1 MAFLHSR
8 SPPIVHRDLKSHNL
22 LIDAK
27 WAVKLCDFGLVT
39 TKYGTAGTPQY
50 LAPELMQVRAPGQ
63 RRVAACAPPFTP
75 PSTAQAQPFSRK
87 VDVYA
92 FGCLLWETLCRRVP
106 FNGWKATD
114 IVNHVTK
121 GGRPDTTVFGLDAEP
136 VGELIELM
144 QACWAQD
151 SAARPEF
158 ADILVQLEQWKPRQ
172 SAVAA
177 AASRLG
183 GGDALD
189 SMLSSKSGSRSRR
202 K

>member
-1 MAFLHSR
+1 
-8 SPPIVHRDLKSHNL
+8 
-22 LIDAK
+22 
-27 WAVKLCDFGLVT
+27 
-39 TKYGTAGTPQY
+39 
-50 LAPELMQVRAPGQ
+50 
-63 RRVAACAPPFTP
+63 
-75 PSTAQAQPFSRK
+75 AQPFSRK

-121 GGRPDTTVFGLDAEP
+121 GG
-136 VGELIELM
+136 
-144 QACWAQD
+144 
-151 SAARPEF
+151 PEF